1 MYWFFSNF
9 LCLGLHESAPLG
21 LVDTPLLDTEEE
33 VNYCFLPLD
42 LVRKYPVLVNDD
54 NLLWLLENAVLIEC
68 GCSEFRF
75 IGNYSF
81 LNYYYDMSK
90 SF

>member
-1 MYWFFSNF
+1 M
-9 LCLGLHESAPLG
+9 
-21 LVDTPLLDTEEE
+21 DTPLLDTEEE